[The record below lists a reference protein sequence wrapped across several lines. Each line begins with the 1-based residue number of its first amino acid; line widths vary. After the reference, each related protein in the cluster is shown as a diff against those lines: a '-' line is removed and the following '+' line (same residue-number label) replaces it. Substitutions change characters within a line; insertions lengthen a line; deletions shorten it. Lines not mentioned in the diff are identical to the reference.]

1 MNKNF
6 PHFQTC
12 YHATNLSSY
21 LDPRQDSPSKSK
33 RAYLP
38 RTDGNIVKKKL
49 LPFRTERKKF
59 TRRERKEK
67 RTLLYNKK
75 KSMLLSYSTRT
86 VFHGGGKKKTRS
98 DDSSRDF
105 HGEPTGCSQ
114 KETSHNPFVPSK
126 VLSNLSL
133 AKENDDSRTT
143 RLVYA
148 PSRLIAEFLQIRNG
162 YGYPLCR

>member
-1 MNKNF
+1 
-6 PHFQTC
+6 
-12 YHATNLSSY
+12 
-21 LDPRQDSPSKSK
+21 
-33 RAYLP
+33 
-38 RTDGNIVKKKL
+38 
-49 LPFRTERKKF
+49 
-59 TRRERKEK
+59 
-67 RTLLYNKK
+67 
-75 KSMLLSYSTRT
+75 MLLSYSTRT
-86 VFHGGGKKKTRS
+86 VFHGEEKKTRS

>member
-75 KSMLLSYSTRT
+75 NRCFYLIPRERFSTE
-86 VFHGGGKKKTRS
+86 GEKKKLARMTQAAISTGNQPVVRRRKLPTTRS
-98 DDSSRDF
+98 FHPRCSRIF
-105 HGEPTGCSQ
+105 
-114 KETSHNPFVPSK
+114 
-126 VLSNLSL
+126 LSRKKTTTRERLVSF
-133 AKENDDSRTT
+133 T
-143 RLVYA
+143 RLVV
-148 PSRLIAEFLQIRNG
+148 
-162 YGYPLCR
+162 